1 MNSGFVYFLL
11 GLCTGLSSRHECSE
25 EGDSDVIDE
34 SSLGS
39 DTIDWLF
46 IQDYGE

>member
-1 MNSGFVYFLL
+1 MNSGFVYFCWDCAPVCVHV
-11 GLCTGLSSRHECSE
+11 GEWSE
-25 EGDSDVIDE
+25 EDDSDVINE